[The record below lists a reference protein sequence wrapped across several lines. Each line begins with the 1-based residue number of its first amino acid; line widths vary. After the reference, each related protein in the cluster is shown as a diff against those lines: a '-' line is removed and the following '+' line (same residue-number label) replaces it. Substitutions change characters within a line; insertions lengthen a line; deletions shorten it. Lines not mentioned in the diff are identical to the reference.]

1 MIVRTSWE
9 DQLRKKARQEG
20 MPPLFGPEALAS
32 MPYGAEAAFKK
43 DLART
48 FLSTATRIE
57 AEAMMRAPLPRAYR
71 TTTRRRII
79 VNKQSV
85 RLVHG
90 DGADGLVSPL
100 EPAAH
105 GEIYRAAL
113 AVLSEPRLPL
123 KMVANHLIVRGTYD
137 EHVLILNVRHV
148 DADVVRSARLLV
160 KKVIEKVPSV
170 KSAWLYIDPSG
181 SRYYLEMD
189 RPLQG
194 MGAKKLHGDSAW
206 RQTINE
212 RQYQI
217 GVFSFTQVNLAM
229 LPSLVSTVSEAAD
242 VKEHETVGDLYGGYG
257 LFGAA
262 LASQSAGVI
271 TVDVDETTVAN
282 ARYNIRRAGGKV
294 TAISTSITPSA
305 IDRKIPPANVLI
317 LDPPRAGT
325 DKGVIAAL
333 AARKPRRVVELFCG
347 PDEVRRSVDEWRA
360 AGYGPVRAIPIDLF
374 PGTLGLECL
383 VVFEEGVIEPVRPKP
398 TQTPRRSGERR
409 GR

>member
-48 FLSTATRIE
+48 FLSVATRID
-57 AEAMMRAPLPRAYR
+57 ADAMMRAPLPRAYR
-71 TTTRRRII
+71 TTTRRRVL
-79 VNKQSV
+79 VNKQNV

-105 GEIYRAAL
+105 GDIYRAAL
-113 AVLSEPRLPL
+113 SVLSEPRLPL
-123 KMVANHLIVRGTYD
+123 KMVANHLIVRGTYE

-160 KKVIEKVPSV
+160 KKVMEKVPSV
-170 KSAWLYIDPSG
+170 KSAWLYIDPSS
-181 SRYYLEMD
+181 SRYYLETD
-189 RPLQG
+189 RPLHG
-194 MGAKKLHGDSAW
+194 MGAKKLHGDSVW
-206 RQTINE
+206 RQSVAD
-212 RQYQI
+212 RLYQI

-229 LPSLVSTVSEAAD
+229 LPSLVDLVTTVSAVVETD
-242 VKEHETVGDLYGGYG
+242 VVGDFYGGYG

-262 LASQSAGVI
+262 FGTTAKSVV
-271 TVDVDETTVAN
+271 TVDVDDTTVAN

-294 TAISTSITPSA
+294 TAISTSITRAA
-305 IDRKIPPANVLI
+305 IEKKIPATDVLI
-317 LDPPRAGT
+317 LDPPRSGT

-333 AARKPRRVVELFCG
+333 GARKPRRVVELFCG

-360 AGYGPVRAIPIDLF
+360 VGYGPVRAVPIDLF

-383 VVFEEGVIEPVRPKP
+383 VVFEPGVSEVVPPRSSR
-398 TQTPRRSGERR
+398 TPQRTGGRR
-409 GR
+409 G